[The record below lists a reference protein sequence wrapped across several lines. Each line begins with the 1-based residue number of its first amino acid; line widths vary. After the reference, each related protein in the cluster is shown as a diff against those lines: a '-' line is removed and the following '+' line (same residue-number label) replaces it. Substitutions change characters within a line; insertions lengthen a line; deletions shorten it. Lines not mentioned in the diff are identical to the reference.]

1 MSKAIVVKMNEMPFL
16 VETDESVE
24 LPSHLH
30 RVVNR
35 IRPETPGDF
44 QEVVDFQRFER
55 EFSDVK
61 NLIVTCCKSLH
72 EAIAKIPQP
81 EKIAVEFGIK
91 LVGETGIPMLTKAS
105 GEANFKVNVEWK
117 SGVKSSPVDR

>member
-1 MSKAIVVKMNEMPFL
+1 MSKAIVLKINEMPFL

-24 LPSHLH
+24 LPPHLES
-30 RVVNR
+30 VANR

-44 QEVVDFQRFER
+44 QEVVDFGRFER
-55 EFSDVK
+55 EFSEVK
-61 NLIVTCCKSLH
+61 HLIVTCCKSLH
-72 EAIAKIPQP
+72 EAIAEIPLP

-91 LVGETGIPMLTKAS
+91 LAGETGIPMLTKAS

-117 SGVKSSPVDR
+117 SGV